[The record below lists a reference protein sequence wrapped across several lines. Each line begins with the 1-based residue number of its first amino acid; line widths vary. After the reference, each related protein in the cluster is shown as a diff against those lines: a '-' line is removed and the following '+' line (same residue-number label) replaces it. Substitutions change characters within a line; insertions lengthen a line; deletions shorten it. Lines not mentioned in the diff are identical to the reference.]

1 MMVENSMCF
10 SADSNHSNTIQ
21 YICIYMIFSYE
32 CLKDNHTYMLAPLK
46 TDTFHPVDLAR
57 FEGEAVVAER
67 LILVEDVL

>member
-1 MMVENSMCF
+1 
-10 SADSNHSNTIQ
+10 
-21 YICIYMIFSYE
+21 
-32 CLKDNHTYMLAPLK
+32 MLAPLK